1 MQVIGVPNEKYGEEV
16 MAWVKL
22 KNGHP
27 CTVEDLHQFCSTRI
41 AHFKIPRHWKFVD
54 SFPMT
59 ISGKVRKVAMR
70 EEAIRELGLQAVAKI
85 KTS

>member
-1 MQVIGVPNEKYGEEV
+1 
-16 MAWVKL
+16 
-22 KNGHP
+22 
-27 CTVEDLHQFCSTRI
+27 
-41 AHFKIPRHWKFVD
+41 
-54 SFPMT
+54 MT